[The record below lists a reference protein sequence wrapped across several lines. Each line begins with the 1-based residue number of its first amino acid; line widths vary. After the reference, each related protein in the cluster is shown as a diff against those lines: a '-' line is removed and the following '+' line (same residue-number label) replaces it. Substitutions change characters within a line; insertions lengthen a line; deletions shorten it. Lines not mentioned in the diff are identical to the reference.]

1 MASGDFKRKFEN
13 WQRNIQRSAA
23 EWSYGRNGTDELGSA
38 VANLAIVIIFVDLFI
53 NTHWLNWVGLV
64 LITYAWFRISSKNIT
79 ARARENEAAIKK
91 AGPVVHFLANPLAT
105 IKENKEYV
113 HLACPSCGQKVRI
126 PRGKGKVRITCPK
139 CHTRFDGKA

>member
-1 MASGDFKRKFEN
+1 MASGDFKRKLSE
-13 WQRNIQRSAA
+13 WSQKTQRSIA
-23 EWSYGRNGTDELGSA
+23 EWSYGRNGADELGSA
-38 VANLAIVIIFVDLFI
+38 VINVAIVVIIINLFVG
-53 NTHWLNWVGLV
+53 NRV
-64 LITYAWFRISSKNIT
+64 LSLLSLALIGYGWFRLASKNIT

-91 AGPVVHFLANPLAT
+91 AGPVVHFLANPFAAAT
-105 IKENKEYV
+105 EHKNYV